1 MRRKADNTSSSWDI
15 DGLDMAEEEL
25 QIEEGGKKKGKMM
38 LIIIIAVVL
47 VGGGAAAYFLLFAGG
62 DEPVAAE
69 QLAETEEQAATETAA
84 PGGSAEVGTALY
96 VAMPRPFVFNVP
108 GTGRDR
114 LVQIK
119 VQLLVRGS
127 DNEELAKTHIPLI
140 EGTLLQVFSTSNAD
154 DLVTEAGKIELRE
167 QAVTEVQKVLKDIA
181 GSDVVERVLFTG
193 FVMQ

>member
-1 MRRKADNTSSSWDI
+1 
-15 DGLDMAEEEL
+15 MAEEEL

-38 LIIIIAVVL
+38 LIIIVAVVH
-47 VGGGAAAYFLLFAGG
+47 
-62 DEPVAAE
+62 
-69 QLAETEEQAATETAA
+69 
-84 PGGSAEVGTALY
+84 
-96 VAMPRPFVFNVP
+96 VP
-108 GTGRDR
+108 GSGRDR

-140 EGTLLQVFSTSNAD
+140 EGTLLQVFSSANAD

-167 QAVTEVQKVLKDIA
+167 QAVNEVQKVLKDIA
-181 GSDVVERVLFTG
+181 GHDVVERVLFTG

>member
-1 MRRKADNTSSSWDI
+1 
-15 DGLDMAEEEL
+15 MAEEEL
-25 QIEEGGKKKGKMM
+25 QVDEGGKKKGKMM

-47 VGGGAAAYFLLFAGG
+47 LGGGAAAYFLLFAGG
-62 DEPVAAE
+62 DEPAAE
-69 QLAETEEQAATETAA
+69 QLAETDAAAA
-84 PGGSAEVGTALY
+84 AASAPASAAGKAEMGTALY

-108 GTGRDR
+108 GAGRDR

-140 EGTLLQVFSTSNAD
+140 EGTLLQAFSTSNAD

-167 QAVTEVQKVLKDIA
+167 QAVTEVQKALKDIT

>member
-1 MRRKADNTSSSWDI
+1 
-15 DGLDMAEEEL
+15 MAEEEL
-25 QIEEGGKKKGKMM
+25 QIEEGGKKSKMM
-38 LIIIIAVVL
+38 LIIIVAVVL
-47 VGGGAAAYFLLFAGG
+47 IGGGAAAYFLLFSGGG
-62 DEPVAAE
+62 DESVAAE
-69 QLAETEEQAATETAA
+69 QLEESSGEMAATA
-84 PGGSAEVGTALY
+84 PKANAELGTALY

-108 GTGRDR
+108 GSGRER

-140 EGTLLQVFSTSNAD
+140 EGTLLQAFSMSNAD

-167 QAVTEVQKVLKDIA
+167 QAVTEVQRVLKDIS
-181 GSDVVERVLFTG
+181 GDEVVERVLFTG

>member
-1 MRRKADNTSSSWDI
+1 
-15 DGLDMAEEEL
+15 MAEEEL
-25 QIEEGGKKKGKMM
+25 QIEEGGKKGKMM
-38 LIIIIAVVL
+38 LIIIIAVV
-47 VGGGAAAYFLLFAGG
+47 VIVGGAAAYFFLFAGG
-62 DEPVAAE
+62 DEPAAE
-69 QLAETEEQAATETAA
+69 QLEQTAEAVAAEAA
-84 PGGSAEVGTALY
+84 SGPSAEVGTALY

-167 QAVTEVQKVLKDIA
+167 QSVSEVQRVLQDIV
-181 GSDVVERVLFTG
+181 GSEVVERVLFTG

>member
-1 MRRKADNTSSSWDI
+1 
-15 DGLDMAEEEL
+15 MAEEEL
-25 QIEEGGKKKGKMM
+25 QVEEGGKKKGKMM

-47 VGGGAAAYFLLFAGG
+47 LGGGAAAYFLLFAGG
-62 DEPVAAE
+62 DEPAAE
-69 QLAETEEQAATETAA
+69 QLAEGAAAA
-84 PGGSAEVGTALY
+84 ASAPASAAGKAEMGTALY

-108 GTGRDR
+108 GAGRDR

-140 EGTLLQVFSTSNAD
+140 EGTLLQAFSTSNAD

-167 QAVTEVQKVLKDIA
+167 QAVTEVQKALKDIT